1 MGDFQTFVLGFII
14 GGLVVYSYM
23 KKKTVMLAVPK
34 EEGKK
39 MILDHLEKHGR
50 IANGEV
56 QSIVN
61 ISDASAT
68 RYLDELEKEGKVKQV
83 GDTGSGVYYIKIE
96 PQ

>member
-23 KKKTVMLAVPK
+23 KKRMPALPVPK

-39 MILDHLEKHGR
+39 MILEQLEKKGR
-50 IANGEV
+50 IANDEV
-56 QSIVN
+56 QRLLN
-61 ISDASAT
+61 TSDASAT

-83 GDTGSGVYYIKIE
+83 GDTGHAVYYVKT
-96 PQ
+96 